1 MRKPFGS
8 RRIMVAFL
16 IVLGLAAVLRGA
28 LLTHQSLWFDEGESV
43 SFTAHGLS
51 GAWTA
56 LAANQSGDRVQ
67 PMYTIALAA
76 WRGAFGS
83 SEAALRLLSVAC
95 GILAVVLLFAAARRW
110 FGDRQALITMLLAA
124 TSALAVYYSQEVRPY
139 ALVLLLASLVMFAAC
154 GRARWAL
161 AVAAGVGFLGSFLVG
176 ILVVA
181 LALAEL
187 LVYRRP
193 RAWLRRW
200 YPAVLAMLPAL
211 GLYLLASVVRDPGSV
226 GVAQNSGSLIRNALF
241 VPYGLLV
248 GTTYGP
254 PVEAL
259 HYGDAM
265 ALMKTHALGLG
276 GLAVVAL
283 ILAVGVTA
291 ALRRGVLGDRERE
304 RGLLLLLAFLFTLLG
319 SVVVAF
325 ATGVNWLPRH
335 SICASVPMYL
345 LLPLT
350 ARRLWPATEGARRRA
365 SSAVAMASAAC
376 LVALVAMNAVA
387 LLHYYADD
395 AYARSDYRAVADYLK
410 QRPAT
415 VPVVVLY
422 GQVDLLGYYGLSGA
436 VDGRTFSREHLSRD
450 LTAHGLGRRSLYLV
464 VDMEYYYWGDPG
476 TRIGVDRMATRL
488 GPGQRVLERR
498 TWGSF
503 SVYRVESATS
513 GAPSSLGDS
522 TRFSVRLV
530 RPSTAV
536 ER

>member
-28 LLTHQSLWFDEGESV
+28 LLTHQSLWADEGSSV
-43 SFTAHGLS
+43 ILSGHGLS
-51 GAWTA
+51 GAWTM
-56 LAANQSGDRVQ
+56 LAENPAGERVQ

-83 SEAALRLLSVAC
+83 SEAALRLLSVTC

-161 AVAAGVGFLGSFLVG
+161 AVAAGVGFLGSVLVG
-176 ILVVA
+176 IFVVA
-181 LALAEL
+181 LAIAEL

-211 GLYLLASVVRDPGSV
+211 GLYLLASQVRDPGSV
-226 GVAQNSGSLIRNALF
+226 VIAQRTGSLIRNALF

-276 GLAVVAL
+276 ALAIVA
-283 ILAVGVTA
+283 IIIVVGVTA
-291 ALRRGVLGDRERE
+291 VLRRGVLDDRERE
-304 RGLLLLLAFLFTLLG
+304 RGLVLLLTFLFTLLG
-319 SVVVAF
+319 SLVIAVV
-325 ATGVNWLPRH
+325 TGVNWLPRH
-335 SICASVPMYL
+335 SICALVPMYL

-350 ARRLWPATEGARRRA
+350 VRRLWSPHEGAPRRR
-365 SSAVAMASAAC
+365 SVVVIASAAC
-376 LVALVAMNAVA
+376 LVALVGMNAVA

-395 AYARSDYRAVADYLK
+395 AYARSDYRAVAAYLD

-415 VPVVVLY
+415 LPVVVLF
-422 GQVDLLGYYGLSGA
+422 GLPDLLRYYGLQGA
-436 VDGRTFSREHLSRD
+436 VDGLTFSREHLSKD
-450 LTAHGLGRRSLYLV
+450 LAAHGLGDRSLYLV
-464 VDMEYYYWGDPG
+464 VDMEYYYWGDSG
-476 TRIGVDRMATRL
+476 TRADVDRMATLL
-488 GPGQRVLERR
+488 GPGYRVLERR

-503 SVYRVESATS
+503 SVYLVEPATT
-513 GAPSSLGDS
+513 GAQ
-522 TRFSVRLV
+522 
-530 RPSTAV
+530 
-536 ER
+536 